1 MHMDQPAMTSQ
12 RMFPIR
18 RSMTAP
24 YRAGRAADVALVP
37 GTKATQ
43 DDGRH
48 PPRTL
53 HWCLAPKHDS
63 VERTPRRW
71 EDAIRDGYLTAA
83 EV

>member
-1 MHMDQPAMTSQ
+1 
-12 RMFPIR
+12 
-18 RSMTAP
+18 
-24 YRAGRAADVALVP
+24 LVP
-37 GTKATQ
+37 VTKATQ

-48 PPRTL
+48 PQRTL